1 MSCDFYLSLLGKP
14 GGSLPDF
21 TDGSEPLVNAI
32 YAWQQTFINN
42 FQELHDTGEAWQVLE
57 SSIKRKNHLVEA
69 SAYYT
74 TQSFGNSP
82 TTISQIVESLW
93 RSVYKIYNLQPS
105 QITFEFDPAT
115 SGEFSPLAPDFS
127 KYHGSAQWMDAEIC
141 SAQTTV
147 TVSISVTSDAQFSLE
162 VASEVVDFISS
173 CGISIISNTQHDYV
187 CPENAGRAL
196 HRVYYQVL
204 IPGRD
209 SICVSWLLACLVA
222 VYLPSIKATLTISID
237 LPSLLD

>member
-1 MSCDFYLSLLGKP
+1 MSCGFYLSLLGKP
-14 GGSLPDF
+14 GGSLPDS

-57 SSIKRKNHLVEA
+57 SSIKRRNHLVET

-74 TQSFGNSP
+74 TQSLGNSP

-93 RSVYKIYNLQPS
+93 RSVYKIYNFQPS

-115 SGEFSPLAPDFS
+115 SGEFSPVAPDFS
-127 KYHGSAQWMDAEIC
+127 KYHGSAQWTDTEVC
-141 SAQTTV
+141 SAQK

-162 VASEVVDFISS
+162 VASQAVDFISS
-173 CGISIISNTQHDYV
+173 CGISVICDTQPDYV
-187 CPENAGRAL
+187 CPENTGGAL
-196 HRVYYQVL
+196 HRVCYQVL
-204 IPGRD
+204 ISGRD

-222 VYLPSIKATLTISID
+222 VYFPSIKATLTISID
-237 LPSLLD
+237 LPSLLDK